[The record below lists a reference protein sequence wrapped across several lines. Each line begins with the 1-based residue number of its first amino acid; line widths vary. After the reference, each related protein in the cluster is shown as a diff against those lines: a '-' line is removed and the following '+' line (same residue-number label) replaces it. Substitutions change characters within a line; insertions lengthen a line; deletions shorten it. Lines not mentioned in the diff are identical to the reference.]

1 MSEVAPEEIIENP
14 DGSRSIISYK
24 IEDGVEYKIT
34 QKVKDVK
41 VLEKVH
47 KSVAERK
54 NWNKYGSEKGSP
66 AGPSAVTARLG
77 EEVDLRLTRNWK
89 QAEEE
94 RIQKE
99 KGSLTKTGL
108 QCRLCGND
116 HMTMNC
122 PFKTILSELSALED
136 PAVSE
141 GGAEAVSEDKG
152 GQAGGAGAI
161 PGQYVPP
168 SRRAG
173 ARDPSSDAYRD
184 SRERDDMCTLKIMQV
199 NENADENSL
208 REEILFPF
216 APIPRVSVVRNKET
230 GKSRGL
236 AFVTF
241 SSEEVAE
248 QALRFLDGRGYMNLI
263 LRVEWSKPK
272 VVKE

>member
-1 MSEVAPEEIIENP
+1 MSEVAPEEIIENA
-14 DGSRSIISYK
+14 DGSRSIITYK
-24 IEDGVEYKIT
+24 IEDGVKYKIT
-34 QKVKDVK
+34 QKVKEVK

-54 NWNKYGSEKGSP
+54 NWHKYGSEKGSP

-77 EEVDLRLTRNWK
+77 EEVELRLSRNWK

-99 KGSLTKTGL
+99 KASLTKTGL

-136 PAVSE
+136 PTTSE
-141 GGAEAVSEDKG
+141 GGVEAASEEKA
-152 GQAGGAGAI
+152 GQVGGAGSI

-208 REEILFPF
+208 REELLFPF

-272 VVKE
+272 VKE